1 MGQKHG
7 EISGPVCLSNVM
19 FALLPLKVAERTL
32 FLSPEIGSIV
42 IQNQG

>member
-1 MGQKHG
+1 MGQKHE

-19 FALLPLKVAERTL
+19 FALLPLEVAPL

-42 IQNQG
+42 IQDQG